1 MLFKLFRDTKFHAM
15 AGLVALTLI
24 ENAAI
29 LIGLSVLVLLVGCD
43 I

>member
-1 MLFKLFRDTKFHAM
+1 MLFNLFRDTKFHAI

-29 LIGLSVLVLLVGCD
+29 LIGLSALVLLVACD
-43 I
+43 M